1 MRLTRHSPSVLLHCT
16 ATGGAAPVILNFCSV
31 VRRVVARQFSSQS
44 CTMAAPCRRSIAA
57 TCCLFS
63 LLSLCNAQSKQD
75 VSVEGIYDNVTAIAG
90 LAASLKDCSANDTL
104 CQAVKEL
111 FTPPTIPP
119 GAAPVP
125 AQNCRKLYPRAALG
139 PMYRPLPAGNQVS
152 IAIQPR
158 IVCQR
163 CHACACDVSGCFKG
177 PKGPNCLTLEQI
189 WLHPLSYNHDVMRPT
204 QRIANVM

>member
-1 MRLTRHSPSVLLHCT
+1 M
-16 ATGGAAPVILNFCSV
+16 
-31 VRRVVARQFSSQS
+31 VARQFSSQS

-57 TCCLFS
+57 TYCLFS

-104 CQAVKEL
+104 CQAIKEL
-111 FTPPTIPP
+111 FTPPTTVPP

-152 IAIQPR
+152 IAIQSR
-158 IVCQR
+158 IMCVKGVT
-163 CHACACDVSGCFKG
+163 HAPVTSLDASRDQKA
-177 PKGPNCLTLEQI
+177 PNCLTLEQI
-189 WLHPLSYNHDVMRPT
+189 WLQLLSHTIMT
-204 QRIANVM
+204 S